1 MNNLAR
7 IVCVIVC
14 VFAIALATS
23 ACVDPKEQR
32 PGLRLS
38 GEVVERETSD
48 WSFVASEQT
57 IFVETRTWYLI
68 PHSVTTVYRVH
79 DGELYV
85 PARDPETKRWP
96 KNVASDPRVRLE
108 IAGRVYE
115 RKAVLIT
122 DTAISDEV
130 LGVAP
135 GDPRPNVVVY
145 RMDPR
150 ES

>member
-1 MNNLAR
+1 MCNCVCIRDRAGNLSLRRPERAEAG
-7 IVCVIVC
+7 
-14 VFAIALATS
+14 FAL
-23 ACVDPKEQR
+23 VR
-32 PGLRLS
+32 R
-38 GEVVERETSD
+38 VVERETSD